1 MPWTYSQTTGVLTD
15 PSGNVAASNGYS
27 GAGRGRN
34 NQSMENVAN
43 TGPIPRGSYRIGDA
57 HHSAH
62 TGPVS
67 MNLSPAGATNT
78 FGRSAFRIHGDN
90 LSHTASQGCVILG
103 RDVRERINGSTDR
116 TLIVQ

>member
-1 MPWTYSQTTGVLTD
+1 MPWIYSQTTGVLTD
-15 PSGNVAASNGYS
+15 PDGNIAASDGYS

-43 TGPIPRGSYRIGDA
+43 VGPIPRGSYRIGTA

-67 MNLSPAGATNT
+67 MALSPVAATHT

-90 LSHTASQGCVILG
+90 LSHTASHGCVILN
-103 RDVRERINGSTDR
+103 RSVRERINASTDR
-116 TLIVQ
+116 TLVVQ